1 MVRLAD
7 LPKPERR
14 AWAEREAA
22 RTGLK
27 PGVYDGTAHA
37 AFLEAPASMRAAA
50 ERKAAI
56 ARLLLTEGA
65 GLSWADRVSLVAE
78 RLGSAG
84 VSKAT
89 LRRILAAVE
98 GVDPINHAPALLA
111 GHGTAAPA
119 PAAMSDDAWRL
130 FRGLIRD
137 AGAEWPLRQAWRDVR
152 DVKARFGWDWPSYE
166 TVVRRWHALPT
177 AERLALRHGT
187 EAAVK
192 ALAQP
197 VRRDKTS
204 IAPLDWVSLDGRT
217 LDFWVDWGDGRERR
231 PVMLALVDVASDV
244 VLGWELAES
253 ENAAATLRLL
263 CRTVERHGIFDRL
276 YTDNGSA
283 FAGHVVAG
291 GAVHKF
297 RRRNRD
303 ERRPEPPGACRHLGI
318 ELTFALPGRGQSKA
332 AERTFAT
339 LSRAIDDRP
348 EFKGAHAGHA
358 PGASPGPGVR
368 SVPVAEALR
377 IIEREV
383 GRHNREPG
391 RRSQGARG
399 RSYEAVF
406 KAGLKGRATRRATAA
421 QLRLAGLVYK
431 PAAVD
436 RHGQV
441 TVGGWTYGGPD
452 TQDALLRHHKRDRIW
467 IGQDPADLSAPAV
480 AFDPATGR
488 CICPRLEAI
497 VPGAYGSLDGART
510 AARNAKAVRAAIAA
524 AERAQETASDA
535 ELHAALAALDGGGPD
550 PAPQPARKVVAGR
563 FGAPL
568 RARPAAEPGERPGEA
583 VPAEF
588 YRNMDR
594 KLGLRGPG
602 GGAA

>member
-1 MVRLAD
+1 MAD
-7 LPKPERR
+7 LPEPERR
-14 AWAEREAA
+14 AWAERTGRDPGSYDDAA
-22 RTGLK
+22 WS
-27 PGVYDGTAHA
+27 
-37 AFLEAPASMRAAA
+37 AFWRAPASMREAAQRRA
-50 ERKAAI
+50 EI
-56 ARLLLTEGA
+56 AELLLGEGA
-65 GLSWADRVSLVAE
+65 GLSWANRVRLVAE
-78 RLGSAG
+78 RMGPKG

-98 GVDPINHAPALLA
+98 GVDPINFAPALMA
-111 GHGTAAPA
+111 GHGTAAPP
-119 PAAMSDDAWRL
+119 PAAMSEDAWRL

-137 AGAEWPLRQAWRDVR
+137 AGAGWPLRQAWRDVR
-152 DVKARFGWDWPSYE
+152 DVADKRGWDWPSYE
-166 TVVRRWHALPT
+166 TVTRRWHALP
-177 AERLALRHGT
+177 AAQRLALRHGT
-187 EAAVK
+187 DAAVK

-244 VLGWELAES
+244 VVGWELAES

-297 RRRNRD
+297 RRRSRD
-303 ERRPEPPGACRHLGI
+303 ERRPEPPGACHHLGI
-318 ELTFALPGRGQSKA
+318 ELTFALPGRGRSKA

-339 LSRAIDDRP
+339 LSRPVDDRS
-348 EFKGAHAGHA
+348 EFTGAHAGHA

-368 SVPVAEALR
+368 SLPIAEALR

-406 KAGLKGRATRRATAA
+406 KAGLMDRATRRATAA

-441 TVGGWTYGGPD
+441 TVSGWTYGGPD
-452 TQDALLRHHKRDRIW
+452 TQDALLRHH
-467 IGQDPADLSAPAV
+467 
-480 AFDPATGR
+480 
-488 CICPRLEAI
+488 
-497 VPGAYGSLDGART
+497 
-510 AARNAKAVRAAIAA
+510 
-524 AERAQETASDA
+524 
-535 ELHAALAALDGGGPD
+535 
-550 PAPQPARKVVAGR
+550 
-563 FGAPL
+563 
-568 RARPAAEPGERPGEA
+568 
-583 VPAEF
+583 
-588 YRNMDR
+588 
-594 KLGLRGPG
+594 
-602 GGAA
+602 